1 MSVVLSGSN
10 ITKKASITIPDVESI
25 CIINNKG
32 RMIEEIGVD
41 TIRLLNYKKE
51 MFLMGIALLHSMQ
64 KDFDEEVKPVE
75 YSLTKRG
82 NAKFISVPM
91 PNGTIILVVAK
102 KHADHEK
109 IVDLIIHMINGTE
122 EILGEKLRVE

>member
-1 MSVVLSGSN
+1 MSVVLSGNN
-10 ITKKASITIPDVESI
+10 ITKDVSITIPDVESI
-25 CIINNKG
+25 YTINDKG
-32 RMIEEIGVD
+32 RMIREIGVD

-51 MFLMGIALLHSMQ
+51 MFLMGIALSHSMQ
-64 KDFDEEVKPVE
+64 KDFDEEVEPVE

-109 IVDLIIHMINGTE
+109 IVDQIIHKIDSTE
-122 EILGEKLRVE
+122 EIPGEKLRVE

>member
-10 ITKKASITIPDVESI
+10 ITKKASIIPDVKSI
-25 CIINNKG
+25 CIINDKG
-32 RMIEEIGVD
+32 RLIREIGID
-41 TIRLLNYKKE
+41 TVRLLNYKKE

-64 KDFDEEVKPVE
+64 KDFDEEVEPVE
-75 YSLTKRG
+75 YILTKRG
-82 NAKFISVPM
+82 NAKFISVSM

-109 IVDLIIHMINGTE
+109 IVDWIIHMVDGTE
-122 EILGEKLRVE
+122 EIL

>member
-1 MSVVLSGSN
+1 MSVVLSDN
-10 ITKKASITIPDVESI
+10 DIIKKASITIPDVESI

-32 RMIEEIGVD
+32 RLIGEIGVD

-64 KDFDEEVKPVE
+64 KDFDEEVEPVE

-82 NAKFISVPM
+82 NSKFISVPM
-91 PNGTIILVVAK
+91 PNGTIVLVVAK
-102 KHADHEK
+102 KHANHEK
-109 IVDLIIHMINGTE
+109 IVDWVVHMINNTE
-122 EILGEKLRVE
+122 ELPGEKLRVE